1 MLYAVLIMLL
11 GIVVGWVLR
20 DKYFLKNISKKVSIV
35 VIISVCLLLFVMGI
49 RIGLDENIV
58 QGFTKI
64 GIVALVIFLSVI
76 ISTLFIIKGFTK
88 FLDKNSNE
96 R

>member
-20 DKYFLKNISKKVSIV
+20 DKSFVKNISKKVSLV
-35 VIISVCLLLFVMGI
+35 VTISVCLLLFVMGI

-76 ISTLFIIKGFTK
+76 ITTLFIIKRLTK